1 MLTDD
6 NFFSSI
12 SELAALLKARR
23 ISPVELTEGYL
34 ERLERIGTHLGAVAA
49 VMRKSAL
56 REARAAEQEIRS
68 GRYRGPLHG
77 IPYGAKDLLATR
89 NARTTWGAAPYKD
102 QQFEED
108 ATVVRKLREA
118 GAILVAKLAM
128 IELAG
133 GMGYNEAGASLT
145 GACRTPWNTEF
156 WSGGSSSGPGAAVA
170 AGLVAFSIGSETSG
184 SIITPAAFCGVTGL
198 RPTYGRVSRH
208 GAMALSWT
216 LDKLGPMCRTA
227 EDCGIVLKAIAG
239 RDPLDPSSK
248 SAPNE
253 VATALGK
260 LEQAALSNTKRTRG
274 RWVSPSELYSL
285 LGFTTTPL
293 MGNEGPLGKLNST
306 TGKRRIAV
314 MKDSYE
320 KAQPAVRENF
330 LRALEVLRKLADVE
344 IEMDV
349 RLPDFPY
356 SAAVGTIVD
365 AEGASAFREL
375 IETGRVKELASPS
388 GRTGGYAA
396 SLVTAVDYLHAMR
409 LRAPMH
415 RAWNEMF
422 SKYALLVAPARA
434 SVAYPINK
442 TFDQAY
448 TDVAASSPIGASNL
462 VGVPAIAVPNGFGE
476 NNLPTGIQFIG
487 PAWSEN
493 ALIDI
498 AASYQQATGWHKRKP
513 VLST

>member
-1 MLTDD
+1 MLTEEH
-6 NFFSSI
+6 FFSSI

-23 ISPVELTEGYL
+23 VSPVELTEGYL
-34 ERLERIGTHLGAVAA
+34 ERLEKLGPHLGAVAA

-89 NARTTWGAAPYKD
+89 DARTTWGAAPYKE
-102 QQFEED
+102 QQFDED
-108 ATVVRKLREA
+108 ATVVRRLREA

-133 GMGYNEAGASLT
+133 GMGYNEASASLT

-198 RPTYGRVSRH
+198 RPTYGRISRH

-216 LDKLGPMCRTA
+216 LDKLGPMCRTV
-227 EDCGIVLKAIAG
+227 EDCALVLKAIEG
-239 RDPLDPSSK
+239 LDPLDPTTKLSQDVAPSGK
-248 SAPNE
+248 SNRAR
-253 VATALGK
+253 GK
-260 LEQAALSNTKRTRG
+260 Q
-274 RWVSPSELYSL
+274 
-285 LGFTTTPL
+285 
-293 MGNEGPLGKLNST
+293 
-306 TGKRRIAV
+306 RIAV

-330 LRALEVLRKLADVE
+330 LRALAVLREFADV
-344 IEMDV
+344 EMDV

-375 IETGRVKELASPS
+375 IESGRVKELASPS

-409 LRAPMH
+409 LRAPMR

-422 SKYALLVAPARA
+422 SKYALLVAPSRA

-448 TDVAASSPIGASNL
+448 PDVAASSPIGASNL
-462 VGVPAIAVPNGFGE
+462 VGVPAISVPNGFGE

-493 ALIDI
+493 TLINI
-498 AASYQQATGWHKRKP
+498 ARSYQQATGWHKRKP
-513 VLST
+513 AL